1 MTSFCIAW
9 FLYGYVME
17 LALAKQLQLLSNW
30 TEILMNIYFL
40 AAFLVSI
47 YAVANRNNSHVNN
60 AGMS

>member
-1 MTSFCIAW
+1 
-9 FLYGYVME
+9 ME